1 MCSCATPSANDAT
14 ERVAGE
20 RPRCCKVAASDDDDD
35 ACLTAFFL
43 GGGERWRDGEGWKG
57 WRSKK
62 GMSDADAPQSRKKRG
77 ELRAGAPARKIRE
90 EGRDGGRTK
99 EEKKEGGRVKWRR

>member
-1 MCSCATPSANDAT
+1 
-14 ERVAGE
+14 
-20 RPRCCKVAASDDDDD
+20 
-35 ACLTAFFL
+35 
-43 GGGERWRDGEGWKG
+43 
-57 WRSKK
+57 
-62 GMSDADAPQSRKKRG
+62 MSDADAPQSRKKRG

>member
-20 RPRCCKVAASDDDDD
+20 RPRCCKAAASNVDD
-35 ACLTAFFL
+35 ACLTAFFF
-43 GGGERWRDGEGWKG
+43 GGGGKDGGRERGERDGET
-57 WRSKK
+57 KK

-77 ELRAGAPARKIRE
+77 ELRAGACE
-90 EGRDGGRTK
+90 ENQGGR
-99 EEKKEGGRVKWRR
+99 E